1 MRPER
6 TVREVVDLIV
16 ELGLVDPETP
26 TRRTFLDRQLLVE
39 SFDEP
44 LSYYGHTEQ
53 SAVLALLDEL
63 GIRYTFDYK
72 TFRGIG
78 ESSHDE
84 RREWYESE
92 LRSIAECSRGMVTIT
107 DVRLV
112 ENDEQYKLVF
122 DSNGVTESWPVYPG
136 DGEDLE
142 AALVFATHVTEIHT
156 GLVEHFCSV
165 EPFDEDVS
173 GEAVFGDPE
182 ALNKLGAHFG
192 LTFGP

>member
-26 TRRTFLDRQLLVE
+26 AQRTFLGRQLLVE

-72 TFRGIG
+72 TFRHIG

-92 LRSIAECSRGMVTIT
+92 LQSIAECSRGMVTIT

-112 ENDEQYKLVF
+112 ENDEQWKLVF

-142 AALVFATHVTEIHT
+142 AALVFATYVTEIHT

-165 EPFDEDVS
+165 NPLDEDVS

-182 ALNKLGAHFG
+182 ALNKLGVHFG

>member
-1 MRPER
+1 MSREP
-6 TVREVVDLIV
+6 TVREVVELIV
-16 ELGLVDPETP
+16 ELGLVAPETP
-26 TRRTFLDRQLLVE
+26 AQRTFLGRQLLVE

-53 SAVLALLDEL
+53 SAVLALLEEL

-72 TFRGIG
+72 TFRHIG

-84 RREWYESE
+84 WREWYESE
-92 LRSIAECSRGMVTIT
+92 LQSIAECSRGMVTIT

-112 ENDEQYKLVF
+112 ENDEQWELLF

-136 DGEDLE
+136 DDEDLE
-142 AALVFATHVTEIHT
+142 ASLVFATYVTGIHT
-156 GLVEHFCSV
+156 GVVEQFWSV
-165 EPFDEDVS
+165 DPLDGDIS
-173 GEAVFGDPE
+173 GEAVFGDLA
-182 ALNKLGAHFG
+182 ALGKLGARFG

>member
-26 TRRTFLDRQLLVE
+26 AQRTFLDRQLLVE

-112 ENDEQYKLVF
+112 ENGEQWKLVF
-122 DSNGVTESWPVYPG
+122 DSNGVTESWGGVSPV
-136 DGEDLE
+136 
-142 AALVFATHVTEIHT
+142 
-156 GLVEHFCSV
+156 
-165 EPFDEDVS
+165 
-173 GEAVFGDPE
+173 
-182 ALNKLGAHFG
+182 GA
-192 LTFGP
+192 

>member
-1 MRPER
+1 MGSER
-6 TVREVVDLIV
+6 TVREVVELII
-16 ELGLVDPETP
+16 ELGLVDPDTP
-26 TRRTFLDRQLLVE
+26 AQRTFLGRQLLVE

-53 SAVLALLDEL
+53 SAVLALLSEL
-63 GIRYTFDYK
+63 GIRYTFYYK
-72 TFRGIG
+72 TFRHIG

-92 LRSIAECSRGMVTIT
+92 LQSIAECSRGMVTIT

-112 ENDEQYKLVF
+112 ENDEKWELLF

-136 DGEDLE
+136 DDEEFE
-142 AALVFATHVTEIHT
+142 AALVFATYVTGIHT
-156 GLVEHFCSV
+156 GLVERFRSV
-165 EPFDEDVS
+165 EPFDEDLS

-182 ALNKLGAHFG
+182 ALDKLGAHFG
-192 LTFGP
+192 LAFGP